1 MKRLSIVF
9 AKYLGAFPLHVHRRR
24 VMTNGLLVI
33 GCRFAHPG
41 YRRFMIR
48 VESQYFT
55 QFEYSGATL

>member
-1 MKRLSIVF
+1 
-9 AKYLGAFPLHVHRRR
+9 
-24 VMTNGLLVI
+24 MTNDLFFAI

-41 YRRFMIR
+41 YLAYRRFMIR